1 MRNILPL
8 FPLLLMACELDTNL
22 LNGKWKAVAFYESG
36 QSLAAPLDSVA
47 LVFSQA
53 GQYEFRS
60 VGFYRETG
68 PFRVSGTHLFL
79 TDTTEDPAKEHVLKV
94 LFLSAD
100 TLKIQMKKGGEEQIL
115 FFEKQRINN

>member
-1 MRNILPL
+1 
-8 FPLLLMACELDTNL
+8 MACELDTDQ
-22 LNGKWKAVAFYESG
+22 LNGSWKAVAFYESG
-36 QSLAAPLDSVA
+36 QSLGAPLDSVA

-68 PFRVSGTHLFL
+68 PFRISGTHLFL
-79 TDTTEDPAKEHVLKV
+79 TDTTEEPAKEHVLKV

-100 TLKIQMKKGGEEQIL
+100 TLKIQMKKSGHEQVL
-115 FFEKQRINN
+115 FFEKTKSQ

>member
-1 MRNILPL
+1 M
-8 FPLLLMACELDTNL
+8 LLTACELDTKL
-22 LNGKWKAVAFYESG
+22 LNGSWKAVAFYESG
-36 QSLAAPLDSVA
+36 QSLDAPLDSVA

-68 PFRVSGTHLFL
+68 PYRVSGTHLFL

-94 LFLSAD
+94 LFLSTD
-100 TLKIQMKKGGEEQIL
+100 TLKIQMKKGGQEQVL
-115 FFEKQRINN
+115 FLKKTENQ